1 MSTDTFYPFFQS
13 LKILHNSTEF
23 LPYVIFVGHPMPALA
38 VAAATPSRDT
48 CRRFED
54 DDDEDGVEVVRIERA
69 EAHAAE
75 SDTNSERTVVVV
87 VPETNGGV
95 TITANGHTGISVR
108 FECTI
113 RHRAFKL

>member
-1 MSTDTFYPFFQS
+1 M
-13 LKILHNSTEF
+13 KILHNSTEF
-23 LPYVIFVGHPMPALA
+23 LPYVIFVGHPIPALA

-54 DDDEDGVEVVRIERA
+54 DDDDEAVEVVRIERA
-69 EAHAAE
+69 EAQ

-95 TITANGHTGISVR
+95 TITANGHTGISVK
-108 FECTI
+108 F
-113 RHRAFKL
+113 